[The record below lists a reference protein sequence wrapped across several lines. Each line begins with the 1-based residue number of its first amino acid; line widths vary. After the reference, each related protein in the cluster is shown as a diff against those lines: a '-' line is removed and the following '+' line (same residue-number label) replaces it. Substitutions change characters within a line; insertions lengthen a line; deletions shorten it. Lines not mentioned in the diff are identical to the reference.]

1 MLFDDSVT
9 LYVVSMM
16 DEWVWSIA
24 GIRLTGE
31 SRITRKERCHIVTST
46 TTWPGLNEGLR
57 GEMPATNRLSHDRPI
72 VCYSYS
78 QKRGFGRLFCVGEV
92 LCYSSNGRRFL
103 EQFISNHALENVQ
116 LNIQE

>member
-31 SRITRKERCHIVTST
+31 SQITRKESCHIVTST

-57 GEMPATNRLSHDRPI
+57 GEMPATKRLSHGRPI

-78 QKRGFGRLFCVGEV
+78 KKREILRGFGRLFCVDEV
-92 LCYSSNGRRFL
+92 SCYSNNGRRFL
-103 EQFISNHALENVQ
+103 EQFM
-116 LNIQE
+116 